1 MALAPK
7 GVRLH
12 ESRFASS
19 DRAMILA
26 PDVMRLFYYNADAT
40 KFNTEI
46 ALEEVNNVNHA
57 QALDFYLGY
66 WSSRE
71 CLCAHDNVARMT
83 HAERANHSQVIVLSC
98 GNPTCSR

>member
-1 MALAPK
+1 MGDSVALAPK

-12 ESRFASS
+12 ESRFALS

-26 PDVMRLFYYNADAT
+26 SDAMRLFYFTADAT

-57 QALDFYLGY
+57 QALDFYLG
-66 WSSRE
+66 STTLDG
-71 CLCAHDNVARMT
+71 C
-83 HAERANHSQVIVLSC
+83 
-98 GNPTCSR
+98 